1 MATFRSCKM
10 SGKALNCN
18 LIHEIG
24 AIPGWGGPGAA
35 VTGFASER
43 AGLRFG
49 S

>member
-1 MATFRSCKM
+1 M

-24 AIPGWGGPGAA
+24 AIPAWARAEIGRQ
-35 VTGFASER
+35 GFASEV

-49 S
+49 A